1 LTFEKNKA
9 HETIFIRHA
18 EMPMYLG
25 WRHFTRNAG
34 VCPRCE
40 NSFLL
45 QSSGVSPV
53 KLNKCTCV
61 FPWQMLRQ

>member
-25 WRHFTRNAG
+25 
-34 VCPRCE
+34 
-40 NSFLL
+40 
-45 QSSGVSPV
+45 
-53 KLNKCTCV
+53 
-61 FPWQMLRQ
+61 